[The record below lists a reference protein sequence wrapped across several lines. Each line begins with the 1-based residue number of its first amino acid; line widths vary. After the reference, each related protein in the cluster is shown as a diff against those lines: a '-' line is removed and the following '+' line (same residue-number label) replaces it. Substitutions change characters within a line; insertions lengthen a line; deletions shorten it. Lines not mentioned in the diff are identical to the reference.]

1 MFSAEALKEMD
12 RAVAKYPPDQKR
24 SAVMASLALA
34 QDELGWLSPE
44 AMAFVADY
52 LGMPPIAVQE
62 VATFYNMFDTRPPGR
77 FKITICTNLP
87 CQLRDADLAADYL
100 KQKLGIDFNETTPDG
115 KFTLKE
121 GECMGACGD
130 APVLILNNKKMCSF
144 MSHEKIDRFIAE
156 LSNADAGAGSVLAVQ
171 TAAAPAVLPGD
182 AAAGVPAASVPAPTS
197 TPAASS
203 PTPAVAPIPAAT
215 SGKESST

>member
-77 FKITICTNLP
+77 FKIMICTNLP
-87 CQLRDADLAADYL
+87 CQLRDADIAADYL

-156 LSNADAGAGSVLAVQ
+156 LSNADSSADSVSAVQ
-171 TAAAPAVLPGD
+171 TIAAPAVLPGD
-182 AAAGVPAASVPAPTS
+182 SAAGVPDALATSSATS
-197 TPAASS
+197 T
-203 PTPAVAPIPAAT
+203 VAPIPAAT

>member
-12 RAVAKYPPDQKR
+12 RAVAKYPSDQKR

-34 QDELGWLSPE
+34 QEELGWLSPE

-52 LGMPPIAVQE
+52 LGMPAIAVQE

-100 KQKLGIDFNETTPDG
+100 KEKLGIDFNETTPDG

-144 MSHEKIDRFIAE
+144 MSHEKIDRFIAD
-156 LSNADAGAGSVLAVQ
+156 LASSDTASSSGANATSGGQ
-171 TAAAPAVLPGD
+171 TAAGPAIQPSAP
-182 AAAGVPAASVPAPTS
+182 AAGVTVPLAAST
-197 TPAASS
+197 
-203 PTPAVAPIPAAT
+203 VAPIPAAT
-215 SGKESST
+215 RGKESST